1 METQQLNV
9 DKKKFIKSLL
19 PLFGVYSTPGQEDE
33 MRDYL
38 RKQLQS
44 IKKIDW
50 QFDETGNIIGERKLK
65 NEKQVI
71 LNSHMDSWMNPVTPE
86 YRKALGYYPK
96 QDAITNPGFMIGCDD
111 KVGIGII
118 LYLLKNTNLDMKF
131 IFTHCEE
138 RGCIGV
144 SNLDP
149 QVYNDGLFAVTLDR
163 ANSGD
168 IIQTYLERKMISD
181 EMVEKIGMLSNGTYK
196 MSPGIFADTY
206 HIAEHLP
213 AFNLS
218 VGYYNQ
224 HRKNDYVKIDEALNA
239 LQLTYNLILNKEE
252 MSINAEP
259 EMIAGDVD
267 ISLKNE
273 FNMELLFA

>member
-1 METQQLNV
+1 MKQEILQI

-19 PLFGVYSTPGQEDE
+19 PLFKVYSTPGNEDE

-38 RKQLQS
+38 KKQLKS

-50 QFDETGNIIGERKLK
+50 SFDQTGNIIGERNLK
-65 NEKQVI
+65 GQKQVI

-86 YRKALGYYPK
+86 YIKGLGYYPK

-118 LYLLKNTNLDMKF
+118 LYLLKNTDIDMKF

-138 RGCIGV
+138 KGCIGV
-144 SNLDP
+144 NNLDP
-149 QVYNDGLFAVTLDR
+149 KVYNNCLFAVTLDR

-181 EMVEKIGMLSNGTYK
+181 EMVEKIGKLSNQTYK

-206 HIAEHLP
+206 HIAEYIP

-224 HRKNDYVKIDEALNA
+224 HKKNDYVKIDEALNA
-239 LQLTYNLILNKEE
+239 LQLTYNLLLNKEE
-252 MSINAEP
+252 MAVNAEP
-259 EMIAGDVD
+259 EIITEIDIALNNSFKLET
-267 ISLKNE
+267 ILS
-273 FNMELLFA
+273 

>member
-1 METQQLNV
+1 METKQLNV
-9 DKKKFIKSLL
+9 DKKNFIKSIL
-19 PLFGVYSTPGQEDE
+19 PLFNVYSTPGNEDE

-38 RKQLQS
+38 SKQL
-44 IKKIDW
+44 KTVKNIDW
-50 QFDETGNIIGERKLK
+50 QFDVTGNIIGERNKTK
-65 NEKQVI
+65 TKQII
-71 LNSHMDSWMNPVTPE
+71 LNSHMDSWMNPVTSE
-86 YRKALGYYPK
+86 YRKGLKYYAK

-118 LYLLKNTNLDMKF
+118 LYLLKNTDLDMKF

-138 RGCIGV
+138 RGCVGV

-149 QVYNDGLFAVTLDR
+149 SVYDNGLFAVTLDR

-181 EMVEKIGMLSNGTYK
+181 EMVNKISKLSNQTYR

-206 HIAEHLP
+206 HIAEHIP

-252 MSINAEP
+252 MAINAKP
-259 EMIAGDVD
+259 EIITEID
-267 ISLKNE
+267 LKLNKN
-273 FNMELLFA
+273 FELETLFV

>member
-1 METQQLNV
+1 METKQLNV
-9 DKKKFIKSLL
+9 DKKKFIKSIL
-19 PLFGVYSTPGQEDE
+19 PLFGVYSTPGSEDE

-38 RKQLQS
+38 SKQLKS

-50 QFDETGNIIGERKLK
+50 YIDDIGNIIGERNK
-65 NEKQVI
+65 NKTKQVI

-96 QDAITNPGFMIGCDD
+96 EDVITNPGFMIGCDD

-118 LYLLKNTNLDMKF
+118 LFLLKNTDLDMKF
-131 IFTHCEE
+131 IFTVCEE
-138 RGCIGV
+138 KGCVGV

-149 QVYNDGLFAVTLDR
+149 KVYDDALFAVTLDR

-181 EMVEKIGMLSNGTYK
+181 EMVTKIGHLSNQTYK

-206 HIAEHLP
+206 HIAEYIP

-259 EMIAGDVD
+259 EIITEIDIALNNSFKLET
-267 ISLKNE
+267 IL
-273 FNMELLFA
+273 A

>member
-1 METQQLNV
+1 MKQEILQI

-19 PLFGVYSTPGQEDE
+19 PLFKVYSTPGNEDE

-38 RKQLQS
+38 KKQLKS

-50 QFDETGNIIGERKLK
+50 SFDQTGNIIGERNLK
-65 NEKQVI
+65 GQKQVI

-86 YRKALGYYPK
+86 YIKGLGYYPK

-118 LYLLKNTNLDMKF
+118 LFLLKNTDLDMKF

-138 RGCIGV
+138 KGCIGV
-144 SNLDP
+144 NNLDP
-149 QVYNDGLFAVTLDR
+149 KVYNNCLFAVTLDR

-181 EMVEKIGMLSNGTYK
+181 EMVEKIGKLSNQTYK

-206 HIAEHLP
+206 HIAEYIP

-224 HRKNDYVKIDEALNA
+224 HKKNDYVKIDEALNA
-239 LQLTYNLILNKEE
+239 LQLTYNLLLNKEE
-252 MSINAEP
+252 MAVNAEP
-259 EMIAGDVD
+259 EIITEIDIALNNSFKLET
-267 ISLKNE
+267 ILS
-273 FNMELLFA
+273 